1 MGELAHFFT
10 LNTSRMNLLS
20 RTFIVAFFI
29 GLGTFWI
36 LPAKAQEGQQGQDTN
51 KAIRLPV
58 ERLKAF
64 EGYFQFSLAKDQVIQ
79 FKLNGDT
86 LVAKLLWNELTL
98 HIVPESDSIFHNVEL
113 VEGRIVPLKFIGNGK
128 GVFTQMYLA
137 DQNKPWERINDYKP
151 LVRKEITHTPEQLKV
166 FEGLY
171 QGQGSFIRISEKE
184 NKLILKQLWDG
195 NEFEF
200 VPDSAMHFFSRE
212 QLRFTLEFFK
222 GDDGSINRMV
232 AFGRDRWDKAKKVSL
247 TSGQV
252 KGFEGK
258 YKLKEDPDDI
268 IQITASGLNLTIKQ
282 LWDGKEVAV
291 KPLADLFFY
300 NEAQGYSAAFNKDDS
315 GSINGVLI
323 LNTDFFEKVKN

>member
-1 MGELAHFFT
+1 
-10 LNTSRMNLLS
+10 MNLLS
-20 RTFIVAFFI
+20 RFFFAAAFI
-29 GLGTFWI
+29 GLCSFFA

-51 KAIRLPV
+51 KAIRLAV

-64 EGYFQFSLAKDQVIQ
+64 EGYFQFSQDKDQVIQ

-86 LVAKLLWNELTL
+86 LVAKLIWNGMSL
-98 HIVPESDSIFHNVEL
+98 HIVPESDSVFHNVEP
-113 VEGRIVPLKFIGNGK
+113 VEGRIVPLRFTGNGK
-128 GVFTQMYLA
+128 GVYTQMYLF
-137 DQNKPWERINDYKP
+137 DQNRPWVRINAYKP
-151 LVRKEITHTPEQLKV
+151 LVRMEIAHTPEQLIL

-200 VPDSAMHFFSRE
+200 VPDSAMHFFNKN

-222 GDDGSINRMV
+222 GDDGAINRMV
-232 AFGRDRWDKAKKVSL
+232 AFGRDRWDKAKKISL
-247 TSGQV
+247 TPDQV

-258 YKLKEDPDDI
+258 YQLKEDPDDI
-268 IQITASGLNLTIKQ
+268 IQITASGLDLTIKQ

-291 KPLADLFFY
+291 KPLADMFFY
-300 NEAQGYSAAFNKDDS
+300 NEAQGYSATFNKDDA
-315 GSINGVLI
+315 GAINGVLI
-323 LNTDFFEKVKN
+323 LNRDFFEKVKN